1 MEHKEQTPNP
11 SEQMILQML
20 RNLDYGEIIITV
32 HNGKP
37 TILEVSK
44 KIKL

>member
-1 MEHKEQTPNP
+1 
-11 SEQMILQML
+11 MILQML

-37 TILEVSK
+37 TMLEVSK

>member
-1 MEHKEQTPNP
+1 MEHKEQALTPP
-11 SEQMILQML
+11 EQMILQVL
-20 RNLDYGEIIITV
+20 RKLDYGEIIITV

-37 TILEVSK
+37 TMLEVSK